1 MRRIVTI
8 CENCGRRFLPAGT
21 LAVLLAWSGFVA
33 AAQPPG
39 TSQYDMEQP
48 ARALSETLLS
58 ISRQTGVALVF
69 DPAVVSGYTARP
81 VAGRLSAAE
90 AVAQVL
96 EGTALTADVMVD
108 GAIVV
113 RHVSAPRAGRPL
125 PARAQPSSAL
135 PPGSGGV
142 GAGVQSVRLAQAA
155 GPEVVR
161 SDGSAS
167 GGQGEAAPEP
177 PPADDGTARAGD
189 RVEVTGSRLKR
200 VSTEGPMP
208 VNTYTERDIINSG
221 QPTLER
227 FLSGLNEVAMTAGE
241 GTAGSTLGQGTVQ
254 LRGLPLGTTLVLVN
268 GRRMQAAG
276 SSAANY
282 FNLNLIPLA
291 AVERVEVVPVGSS
304 AIYGGDAL
312 AGVVNIILKK
322 SMDGSSLALRLGSA
336 KGTGD
341 RSVSLA
347 TGGTGERGSFLLL
360 GSFSKTLPLSMNERS
375 FFTDADYRRF
385 GGADVRG
392 RSCTPG
398 TVVSATADNLPGLDA
413 TFAGIP
419 TLAPGVPLTVDSF
432 VPSAGQANLCNSITT
447 GGGFALVH
455 GAESMGLHAA
465 GDWYFNARWSVFG
478 ELTLADDR
486 VRADE
491 TGVSLNNVLV
501 PASNPYNPFGVPVR
515 VVTVLGPENGVQ
527 VFDRHSRFGR
537 LLAGVRGELGGGW
550 DLEATASTSRD
561 DSHRVA
567 TRNTLNAAARDAA
580 LAATDPASA
589 LNPFTAGRAA
599 SDELLRQIW
608 ADSERFGDGRKDQFS
623 AFARGP
629 VAKLPAGPVEAIAGV
644 EAARDWFSTV
654 ITGTGA
660 ISRSHSRRYSAG
672 YAELRAP
679 LMRAAAAQ
687 GQSWDLA
694 ALTLAG
700 RHDRYS
706 DFGSAN
712 TYQAGLE
719 LRPARTLLLRAS
731 LATSFKPPTLNQM
744 NVDEANYALA
754 NFQVTDPAR
763 GNERI
768 TSGELNRRPNRDL
781 GPEEG
786 RAMALGA
793 VWEPERLPGLR
804 LGLSAWRVKIDGLI
818 TLLAPATVLANEG
831 LFLGFV
837 TREPASN
844 GLPGRVTNVLY
855 TEVNLGQ
862 VHTAGMD
869 FEAAHSWRTGAG
881 RWTLST
887 GATHNSKYRVTLTPN
902 SPAEDRLG
910 RRFRDHWAPEWKGRV
925 SVGFEH
931 GAWGIAAT
939 SRYLGSYKD
948 TGAAAQ
954 RLGGLWMHDLSGRV
968 DLKRLGLGTASV
980 KAATLSLAVNNLMDR
995 EPQFMLS
1002 APYYDPTQSDWR
1014 GRYASVR
1021 LSVDW

>member
-69 DPAVVSGYTARP
+69 DPAMVSGYTARP

-135 PPGSGGV
+135 PPGSG

-241 GTAGSTLGQGTVQ
+241 GSAGSTLGQGTVQ
-254 LRGLPLGTTLVLVN
+254 LRGLPQGTTLVLVN
-268 GRRMQAAG
+268 GRRLQAVG
-276 SSAANY
+276 SSSANF

-291 AVERVEVVPVGSS
+291 AVERIEVVPVGSS
-304 AIYGGDAL
+304 AVYGGDAL

-322 SMDGSSLALRLGSA
+322 SMDGHSLALRLGSA

-341 RSVSLA
+341 RSLSLA
-347 TGGTGERGSFLLL
+347 TGGAGGRGSYLIL
-360 GSFSKTLPLSMNERS
+360 GSASKSSPLHMTERA
-375 FFTDADYRRF
+375 FFMDADYRRF
-385 GGADVRG
+385 GGTDARS

-398 TVVSATADNLPGLDA
+398 TVSSASGGNLPGLDSPL
-413 TFAGIP
+413 AGIP
-419 TLAPGVPLTVDSF
+419 VLAPGQVLTVDSF
-432 VPSAGQANLCNSITT
+432 APTSGQPNLCNLLTT
-447 GGGFALVH
+447 GRGLALVH
-455 GAESMGLHAA
+455 ATESIGVHGAV
-465 GDWYFNARWSVFG
+465 DWQLSQRWGAFG
-478 ELTLADDR
+478 ELTVSHDR

-491 TGVSLNNVLV
+491 MGLSLSNVLV
-501 PASNPYNPFGVPVR
+501 PAANPHNPFGVPVR
-515 VVTVLGPENGVQ
+515 VTTVLSPENGVQ
-527 VFDRHSRFGR
+527 AFARQTRFTR
-537 LLAGVRGELGGGW
+537 ALAGLRGDLGSGW
-550 DLEATASTSRD
+550 DAEFTLSSSHDKSQRQAARSTLSAS
-561 DSHRVA
+561 
-567 TRNTLNAAARDAA
+567 ARDAA
-580 LAATDPASA
+580 LSATTVEWA
-589 LNPFTAGRAA
+589 LNPFASGRAA
-599 SDELLRQIW
+599 SDEVLAGIW
-608 ADSERFGDGRKDQFS
+608 ADSEREGEGRKEQLS

-629 VAKLPAGPVEAIAGV
+629 LMAWAAGPIEAIAGA
-644 EAARDWFSTV
+644 ETSRDEFNTV
-654 ITGTGA
+654 ITGVGA
-660 ISRSHSRRYSAG
+660 LSRSHTRRYSAG
-672 YAELRAP
+672 YAEVRVPFARASP
-679 LMRAAAAQ
+679 ADGRA
-687 GQSWDLA
+687 WDQLA
-694 ALTLAG
+694 ATVAG

-712 TYQAGLE
+712 TFQGGLE
-719 LRPARTLLLRAS
+719 LRPTRSLLLRSS

-744 NVDEANYALA
+744 NVDQTTAPLA
-754 NFQVTDPAR
+754 NSRLLDPAR
-763 GNERI
+763 GDEPI
-768 TSGELNRRPNRDL
+768 ESGELVRMTNRALN
-781 GPEEG
+781 PERG
-786 RAMALGA
+786 KAYTVGL
-793 VWEPERLPGLR
+793 VWEPEQLLGTR
-804 LGLSAWRVKIDGLI
+804 LGLTAWRVRIDGLI
-818 TLLAPATVLANEG
+818 ALMSPQTVLINES
-831 LFLGFV
+831 LFPDLV
-837 TREPASN
+837 TRAPSTDAMPGQVLSMRHSEVN
-844 GLPGRVTNVLY
+844 FGRVD
-855 TEVNLGQ
+855 
-862 VHTAGMD
+862 TAGTD
-869 FEAAHSWRTGAG
+869 IELAHSWRTAAG
-881 RWTLST
+881 RWSLAA
-887 GATHNSKYRVTLTPN
+887 GASRISEYRVALTPN
-902 SPAEDRLG
+902 SDADDRLG
-910 RRFRDHWAPEWKGRV
+910 RRFRDHWAPRWKGRV
-925 SVGFEH
+925 SAGYSQGGWSLGV
-931 GAWGIAAT
+931 T
-939 SRYLGSYKD
+939 SRYLGSYTD
-948 TGAAAQ
+948 AGASTL
-954 RLGGLWMHDLSGRV
+954 RLGNLWTHDLAGV
-968 DLKRLGLGTASV
+968 LDLKPFAAGLAGV
-980 KAATLSLAVNNLMDR
+980 KAASLSLAIANLANR
-995 EPQFMLS
+995 EPQYVVA
-1002 APYYDPTQSDWR
+1002 APYFDVTQADWR